1 MYVISVLVSY
11 PNSERLGWTGDWSPG
26 LVLGL
31 DGTGDRSPGPKA
43 RTGPDWDWSPGCLPR
58 LGWTGGW
65 SPWPEA
71 RTEAGVLSGA
81 QDSGTQF
88 GTVCGLGLG
97 GLGLGLDV
105 LEDCAPSAA
114 LLLLV
119 GHDFPDSE
127 ALLATRGAHLPEA
140 EHYMWAGGKWGC
152 GLNG

>member
-1 MYVISVLVSY
+1 M
-11 PNSERLGWTGDWSPG
+11 
-26 LVLGL
+26 LGL

-88 GTVCGLGLG
+88 GTDCGLACSTLGRQGG
-97 GLGLGLDV
+97 GLRWQEQAVIALQEGA
-105 LEDCAPSAA
+105 EDY
-114 LLLLV
+114 LV
-119 GHDFPDSE
+119 HLFEDSNLE
-127 ALLATRGAHLPEA
+127 ALHCKRVTIMTKDMQLARRIRGER
-140 EHYMWAGGKWGC
+140 
-152 GLNG
+152 N